1 LSRED
6 EDSNIRDTIDIE
18 DPGILSLSPVIT
30 VSELLGKRPKVLE
43 TELDA
48 IRLHRVKIELSL
60 ERN

>member
-48 IRLHRVKIELSL
+48 IRLRRVKIELSL